1 MLRKILLGTFFLSF
15 NCAFAEPTSVLDR
28 NYTLVDAGKNFLDAI
43 SYFPNF
49 LLILACAIGVIFFVH
64 AGFMLIKYGR
74 NHQIKGSSITTRLIV
89 SALLWSIPLLIMWV
103 GGPIFTSDGNN
114 KWFKTA
120 VEKSVK
126 PASRTAIDR
135 CVKGNQCEQ
144 Y

>member
-1 MLRKILLGTFFLSF
+1 MLRKILLGTLLTSF
-15 NCAFAEPTSVLDR
+15 NFVLAEPSSVLDR
-28 NYTLVDAGKNFLDAI
+28 NYTLVDAGKNFLDSIRNIPA
-43 SYFPNF
+43 F
-49 LLILACAIGVIFFVH
+49 LLLLACAIGVVFFVH

-74 NHQIKGSSITTRLIV
+74 NHQIKGSSIVTRLIV
-89 SALLWSIPLLIMWV
+89 SGLLWSIPLLIIWV
-103 GGPIFTSDGNN
+103 GGPIFTSDGNTG
-114 KWFKTA
+114 WFKTA